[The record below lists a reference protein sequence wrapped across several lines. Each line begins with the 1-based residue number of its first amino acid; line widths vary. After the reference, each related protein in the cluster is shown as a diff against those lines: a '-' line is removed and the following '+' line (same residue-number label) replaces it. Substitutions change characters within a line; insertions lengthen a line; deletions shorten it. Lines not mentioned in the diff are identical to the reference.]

1 MFENLKLKLAARWL
15 KENQV
20 QPRLILSASD
30 KIYLATA
37 KKTIKKLTYV
47 YTLAC
52 LPDQDR
58 PGQCKLL
65 PTTQV
70 STFDNK
76 RHAELY
82 YNVGIKNKTLLNCIC
97 SGKEFYHAQKEKR
110 SRSNRTKRRKNR

>member
-20 QPRLILSASD
+20 QPKLVLSASD

-37 KKTIKKLTYV
+37 KKTIKNLTYI

-82 YNVGIKNKTLLNCIC
+82 YNTINQIMKLQSTWPGT
-97 SGKEFYHAQKEKR
+97 EFAR
-110 SRSNRTKRRKNR
+110 SMSAETIVAFKQQTR